1 MDRFWSAFSEARRK
15 KKRRNSRKTHWPGCG
30 AVIFNL
36 FPCQLISLSHR
47 KRDFDARFK
56 KRGKRP
62 PPDSSSSAT
71 SENPPAKKPK
81 SDKPMTEYE
90 KEVKNY
96 AGRNLK
102 DDGIGIRALVK

>member
-1 MDRFWSAFSEARRK
+1 VA
-15 KKRRNSRKTHWPGCG
+15 T
-30 AVIFNL
+30 
-36 FPCQLISLSHR
+36 Q
-47 KRDFDARFK
+47 K

-71 SENPPAKKPK
+71 SENPPAKRPK
-81 SDKPMTEYE
+81 SDKPMSGSPIARSIIHSISMIFAAEYE